1 MPRESS
7 PVPSGEV
14 IVGDPHGLP
23 HGPVPVG
30 DPHGPVPVAGPGHP
44 HGQAV
49 PFEGR
54 KMALPPYRI
63 EPPDLLLIEFLR
75 TENVPQLLRGQFL
88 VGPDG
93 SVNLGIYGSV
103 LVGGLTIREARDAVA
118 QVLSERI
125 KPTKEKDKAGKET
138 GKEIPL
144 VDEVNVD
151 VLAYNSKVYY
161 VITDGAGYGAV
172 VHRLPVNG
180 SDTVLDALAQVGGLP
195 PVASKKKI
203 WVARANLGHPGAN
216 QILPVDWKAVAL
228 HAETRT
234 NYQLAPGDRVYVGSD
249 SLLLADSG
257 LGKFLNP
264 VNRVFGSLLLGG
276 QTVNILRGT
285 NTGFGNTGGNT
296 VNNNIS
302 R

>member
-1 MPRESS
+1 
-7 PVPSGEV
+7 
-14 IVGDPHGLP
+14 
-23 HGPVPVG
+23 
-30 DPHGPVPVAGPGHP
+30 
-44 HGQAV
+44 
-49 PFEGR
+49 
-54 KMALPPYRI
+54 MALPPYRI

-161 VITDGAGYGAV
+161 VITDGGGYGAAV
-172 VHRLPVNG
+172 YRLPVNG

-228 HAETRT
+228 HGETRT
-234 NYQLAPGDRVYVGSD
+234 NYQLAPGDRVYVASD
-249 SLLLADSG
+249 ALIRTDSA